1 MSDGTGSDGAARN
14 DLIELRGVSMRFRT
28 QSVLRALN
36 LTIHRG
42 ETVCIIGESGCG
54 KTVLLKLII
63 GLLHATE
70 GTVWF
75 DGQDVAHLGGKDLI
89 KLRLRFGF
97 LFQMAALFDSLTVY
111 DNVAFGLREHHLCNE
126 EKIRT
131 IVSDRLQEVG
141 LPAGLER
148 KKPAELSGGQRKRVG
163 LARAL
168 ALNPEVMLYDEPTT
182 GLDPIMSDVINE
194 LILQTQQTKKTTGV
208 VVTHDMKTVTKVADR
223 VVMLYPLARLEAGR
237 APDHLRRPPR
247 GHGPR
252 SRPARPPVRPRRG
265 RRAAPRDGPGAGQ
278 QHTESIHPWN
288 HPASDTKRSDEVDM
302 NERVM
307 QFRIGMFVIVAGLVL
322 TMLIVWFGESPSLLR
337 DQIYLKARY
346 AEAPGVLEGVAVRKS
361 GIRVGE
367 VVAIAFDDRP
377 NQPDGVLVTMAI
389 ERSTRS
395 ARARSRG

>member
-1 MSDGTGSDGAARN
+1 MSDGMGWDEATRK

-28 QSVLRALN
+28 QSVLQALN
-36 LTIHRG
+36 LTIRRG

-75 DGQDVAHLGGKDLI
+75 DGLDVAHLGGKDLI

-126 EKIRT
+126 EKIRA
-131 IVSDRLQEVG
+131 IVSERLQEVG

-223 VVMLYPLARLEAGR
+223 VVMLFPLSRLEGDE
-237 APDHLRRPPR
+237 PQIIY
-247 GHGPR
+247 
-252 SRPARPPVRPRRG
+252 
-265 RRAAPRDGPGAGQ
+265 DGPPEGMDHDPDPRVRQFVRGEAGERLREMAQ
-278 QHTESIHPWN
+278 ER
-288 HPASDTKRSDEVDM
+288 AS
-302 NERVM
+302 N
-307 QFRIGMFVIVAGLVL
+307 L
-322 TMLIVWFGESPSLLR
+322 
-337 DQIYLKARY
+337 
-346 AEAPGVLEGVAVRKS
+346 
-361 GIRVGE
+361 
-367 VVAIAFDDRP
+367 
-377 NQPDGVLVTMAI
+377 
-389 ERSTRS
+389 
-395 ARARSRG
+395 